1 MKTAV
6 LIGGILRFIDTLN
19 SKLFAHPPY
28 HLFVSTDERSHI
40 CVMEKK
46 YYNVKSTHSNTTPF
60 PQQIKIGL

>member
-6 LIGGILRFIDTLN
+6 LFGGILRFIDTLN

-46 YYNVKSTHSNTTPF
+46 YVKFNDRNNTSVSER
-60 PQQIKIGL
+60 I

>member
-28 HLFVSTDERSHI
+28 HLFVPTDERSHI

-46 YYNVKSTHSNTTPF
+46 YYNVKFNDRNNTSVSER
-60 PQQIKIGL
+60 I

>member
-46 YYNVKSTHSNTTPF
+46 YYNVKFNDRNNTSVSER
-60 PQQIKIGL
+60 I